1 MLFVFVDYV
10 RSSEPLVVVVVTKPT
25 MCFVFV
31 VGGGGV
37 VVVVDCV
44 AGLFSASCCCCCD
57 RANDVLCRLSRES
70 SPLASDTLVVAI
82 VLLRVIGLAGVIV
95 VNVSD
100 IINVIGPVDLVV
112 SYS

>member
-1 MLFVFVDYV
+1 MLDKQNVDSIKPLAVAVDKLDSSFFAIYCVKIKCLLAGQLELLFVFVDYV

-31 VGGGGV
+31 VVGGGV

-57 RANDVLCRLSRES
+57 RANDVLC
-70 SPLASDTLVVAI
+70 
-82 VLLRVIGLAGVIV
+82 
-95 VNVSD
+95 
-100 IINVIGPVDLVV
+100 
-112 SYS
+112 